1 MPKKPKSQGA
11 PLVTIQAWSS
21 AKSSTTA
28 VTSSTSASS
37 SVVSSAT
44 VSINR

>member
-21 AKSSTTA
+21 AKSSTTM
-28 VTSSTSASS
+28 TSSTSASS